1 MELVFQLFLDFKRH
15 LRIFKKRHRHQ
26 AHHDKRKRHDKES
39 VMSIAAMRD
48 IMYLNIGFS

>member
-15 LRIFKKRHRHQ
+15 LRVSKRDIGIRRTTIKER
-26 AHHDKRKRHDKES
+26 DIMRKS

-48 IMYLNIGFS
+48 KMYLSIGFS

>member
-1 MELVFQLFLDFKRH
+1 MSSSCFCISSGTSGFSKSDIGIRRTTIKESDM
-15 LRIFKKRHRHQ
+15 I
-26 AHHDKRKRHDKES
+26 RKS

>member
-1 MELVFQLFLDFKRH
+1 MELVFQLFLDFM
-15 LRIFKKRHRHQ
+15 I
-26 AHHDKRKRHDKES
+26 RKS